1 MSYQIPEKP
10 AKKRLLSYSKNNFPM
25 YASWFKDF
33 FKIHNQIFEF
43 IGDNLENYYNKFDEI
58 FFEWFNQPKNRS
70 KFMFEVKKEFMAI
83 ADEVL
88 LHEIIDYQQK
98 KTQYCFVIGP
108 FQKYL
113 ELIAND
119 ESPIENDIDMYPD
132 TNPVCSLLEN
142 HTIIHDYT
150 EENYFDDKYYLSFFE

>member
-1 MSYQIPEKP
+1 
-10 AKKRLLSYSKNNFPM
+10 
-25 YASWFKDF
+25 
-33 FKIHNQIFEF
+33 
-43 IGDNLENYYNKFDEI
+43 
-58 FFEWFNQPKNRS
+58 
-70 KFMFEVKKEFMAI
+70 MAI

-88 LHEIIDYQQK
+88 IHEIMDYQQK

-132 TNPVCSLLEN
+132 INPDYSLLEN
-142 HTIIHDYT
+142 DANIQEYT
-150 EENYFDDKYYLSFFE
+150 EENNFDDIYYLSFFE

>member
-1 MSYQIPEKP
+1 MINQTS
-10 AKKRLLSYSKNNFPM
+10 KKQTISYSKHNFPM
-25 YASWFKDF
+25 YEVWFKDF

-43 IGDNLENYYNKFDEI
+43 IGENLENFYQKFDEI
-58 FFEWFNQPKNRS
+58 FFEWFNKHKNQS

-88 LHEIIDYQQK
+88 LYEISDYQQK

-113 ELIAND
+113 ELMAND
-119 ESPIENDIDMYPD
+119 DSPIQDDIDMYPD
-132 TNPVCSLLEN
+132 INPDYSLLEN
-142 HTIIHDYT
+142 HPIKQDIT
-150 EENYFDDKYYLSFFE
+150 EENDFDDKYYLSFFK

>member
-1 MSYQIPEKP
+1 MINQTS
-10 AKKRLLSYSKNNFPM
+10 KKKTISYSKHNFPM
-25 YASWFKDF
+25 YEVWFKDF

-43 IGDNLENYYNKFDEI
+43 IGENLENFYQKFDEI
-58 FFEWFNQPKNRS
+58 FFEWFNQHKNQS

-88 LHEIIDYQQK
+88 LYEISDYQQK

-113 ELIAND
+113 EFIAND
-119 ESPIENDIDMYPD
+119 DSPIQDDIDMYPD
-132 TNPVCSLLEN
+132 INPDYSLLEN
-142 HTIIHDYT
+142 HPIIQNIT
-150 EENYFDDKYYLSFFE
+150 EENDFDDKYYLSFFK

>member
-1 MSYQIPEKP
+1 MRNQTSENP
-10 AKKRLLSYSKNNFPM
+10 AKKRLLSYSKDTFQM
-25 YASWFKDF
+25 YDVWFKDF

-43 IGDNLENYYNKFDEI
+43 ISDNLENYYKKFDEI

-70 KFMFEVKKEFMAI
+70 KFIFEVKKEFMAI

-132 TNPVCSLLEN
+132 INPDYRLLEN
-142 HTIIHDYT
+142 HAIIQDYI
-150 EENYFDDKYYLSFFE
+150 EENNFDDKYYSSFFE